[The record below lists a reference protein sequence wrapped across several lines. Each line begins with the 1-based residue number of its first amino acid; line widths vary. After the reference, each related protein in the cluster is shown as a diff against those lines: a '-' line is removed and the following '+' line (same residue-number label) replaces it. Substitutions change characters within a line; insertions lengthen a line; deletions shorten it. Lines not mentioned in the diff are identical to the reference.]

1 MIKAILLDIDDT
13 ILDWDLCSHEAIRLA
28 IEELKYDIPNTIY
41 DAYDKINPKL
51 WHMHEKK
58 EITMDELFQMRFNK
72 IFNEI
77 GVSYDGVLFEKI
89 FRKYILDSHIFIP
102 NAKETLEYLYSKY
115 DVYAAS
121 NSTLYQQLRRLSMA
135 NIIDYFTDIFVSE
148 ELGASK
154 PSREF
159 YDACLK
165 RMHHKKEEIIVIG
178 DSLTS
183 DIFGAYNYGLQSIWF
198 NKKNIKEKEALYTY
212 KVLSLNEIRKYL

>member
-13 ILDWDLCSHEAIRLA
+13 ILDWDLCSHEAIKKA
-28 IEELKYDIPNTIY
+28 KEELNYTIPDSIY
-41 DAYDKINPKL
+41 EAYDRLNPIL

-77 GVSYDGVLFEKI
+77 GVSYDGVLFEKA

-121 NSTLYQQLRRLSMA
+121 NSTLYQQLRRLSKA
-135 NIIDYFTDIFVSE
+135 NIIDFFTDIFVSE
-148 ELGASK
+148 ELGSSK
-154 PSREF
+154 PSKEF

-183 DIFGAYNYGLQSIWF
+183 DIFGAYTYGLKSIWF

-212 KVLSLNEIRKYL
+212 KVSNLNDIRKYL

>member
-13 ILDWDLCSHEAIRLA
+13 ILDWDLCSHEAIKKA
-28 IEELKYDIPNTIY
+28 KEELNYTIPDSIY
-41 DAYDKINPKL
+41 EAYDRLNPIL

-58 EITMDELFQMRFNK
+58 EIAMDELFQMRFNK

-77 GVSYDGVLFEKI
+77 GVSYDGVLFEKA

-121 NSTLYQQLRRLSMA
+121 NSTLYQQLRRLSKA
-135 NIIDYFTDIFVSE
+135 NIIDFFTDIFVSE
-148 ELGASK
+148 ELGSSK
-154 PSREF
+154 PSKEF

-183 DIFGAYNYGLQSIWF
+183 DIFGAYTYGLKSIWF

-212 KVLSLNEIRKYL
+212 KVSNLNDIRKYL

>member
-13 ILDWDLCSHEAIRLA
+13 ILDWDLCSHEAIKKA
-28 IEELKYDIPNTIY
+28 KEELNYTIPDSIY
-41 DAYDKINPKL
+41 EAYDRLNPIL

-77 GVSYDGVLFEKI
+77 GVSYDGVLFEKA

-121 NSTLYQQLRRLSMA
+121 NSTLYQQLRRLSKA
-135 NIIDYFTDIFVSE
+135 NIIDFFTDIFVSE
-148 ELGASK
+148 ELGSSK
-154 PSREF
+154 PSKEF

-165 RMHHKKEEIIVIG
+165 RMHHKKDEIIVIG

-183 DIFGAYNYGLQSIWF
+183 DIFGAYTYGLKSIWF

-212 KVLSLNEIRKYL
+212 KVSNLNDIRKYL

>member
-1 MIKAILLDIDDT
+1 
-13 ILDWDLCSHEAIRLA
+13 
-28 IEELKYDIPNTIY
+28 
-41 DAYDKINPKL
+41 
-51 WHMHEKK
+51 
-58 EITMDELFQMRFNK
+58 MDELFQMRFNK

-77 GVSYDGVLFEKI
+77 GVSYDGVLFEKV

-102 NAKETLEYLYSKY
+102 SAKETLEYLYSKY

-121 NSTLYQQLRRLSMA
+121 NSTLYQQLRRLSKA
-135 NIIDYFTDIFVSE
+135 NIIDFFTDIFVSE
-148 ELGASK
+148 ELGSSK
-154 PSREF
+154 PSKEF

-183 DIFGAYNYGLQSIWF
+183 DIFGAYTYGLKSIWF

-212 KVLSLNEIRKYL
+212 KVSNLNDIRKYL

>member
-13 ILDWDLCSHEAIRLA
+13 ILDWDLCSHEAIKKA
-28 IEELKYDIPNTIY
+28 KEELNYTIPDSIY
-41 DAYDKINPKL
+41 EAYDRLNPIL

-77 GVSYDGVLFEKI
+77 GVSYDGVLFEKA

-102 NAKETLEYLYSKY
+102 NAKEILEYLYSKY

-121 NSTLYQQLRRLSMA
+121 NSTLYQQLRRLSKA
-135 NIIDYFTDIFVSE
+135 NIIDFFTDIFVSE
-148 ELGASK
+148 ELGSSK
-154 PSREF
+154 PSKEF

-183 DIFGAYNYGLQSIWF
+183 DIFGAYTYGLKSIWF

-212 KVLSLNEIRKYL
+212 KVSDLNDIRKYL